1 MRIVFWGTPEFAVPS
16 LRALQEEGYLVVA
29 VVTRPDRPAGR
40 GRTMRASAV
49 KREAESEGIEVL
61 QPEAP
66 DDPEFLER
74 LAQLEPD
81 LSVVVAYG
89 AILPEDVVGLPRL
102 GSVNVHASLLPELRG
117 AGPVNWAIIRGHD
130 RSGVTVMR
138 IVPELDAGPI
148 LYRVESRFPADVT
161 AGELGQQLSEMG
173 ATALVEALA
182 QMEAGTLPEVDQDH
196 ERATY
201 APKLDRETARLDWT
215 RPAEELDRWVRGCDP
230 WPAAWTTLNGD
241 PVQLFSPSVPGGD
254 AAADHP
260 DAPAGAP
267 PGTVARA
274 DPKRGLWIVT
284 GEGLLEIGEVKPAG
298 SSRMD
303 AAAWIAGRGVAT
315 GDRFA

>member
-16 LRALQEEGYLVVA
+16 LRALQEEGHLVVA

-40 GRTMRASAV
+40 GRTVRASAV
-49 KREAESEGIEVL
+49 KQEAEAEGIEVL
-61 QPEAP
+61 QPEDP
-66 DDPEFLER
+66 DDPGFLEQ
-74 LAQLEPD
+74 LAELEPD

-89 AILPEDVVGLPRL
+89 AILSEDVVRLPRL

-148 LYRVESRFPADVT
+148 LYRVESRFPPDVT
-161 AGELGQQLSEMG
+161 AGELAQQLSEMG

-215 RPAEELDRWVRGCDP
+215 LPAEELDRWIRGCDP
-230 WPAAWTTLNGD
+230 WPAAWTTLEGD
-241 PVQLFSPSVPGGD
+241 PVQLFSPALP
-254 AAADHP
+254 AEE
-260 DAPAGAP
+260 APEGAP
-267 PGTVARA
+267 PGTVALA
-274 DPKRGLWIVT
+274 DAKRGLRVVT

-298 SSRMD
+298 SARMD
-303 AAAWIAGRGVAT
+303 AAAWIAGRGASP
-315 GDRFA
+315 GDRFV